1 MKFGFVKFTSGKYKG
16 RIGRYTRNS
25 DNKAVISFSYLIDIV
40 PYSFFDKVS
49 LSSISNNITK
59 VDLLDRYYNLSS
71 LLIEIDHT
79 ANKEIRKY
87 SLEHQNLILELSLVR
102 HLISKYFDI
111 KNLDENNYKNNT
123 VIITSSRDFI
133 YTSDLLLE
141 LELNG
146 NNTHILDIDDII
158 DYNIINKYLHF
169 SKSILFIITENTIND
184 NRFKDLLN
192 YINSNSITSN
202 IYYISNIITD
212 EKHNNILYIDD
223 IYDSSNEYVDKL
235 FRYLGKE

>member
-1 MKFGFVKFTSGKYKG
+1 MEFGFVKIIAGKYKG
-16 RIGRYTRNS
+16 RIARYTRNS
-25 DNKAVISFSYLIDIV
+25 DNKAVISFSYLIDVV

-49 LSSISNNITK
+49 FNSISNNITR

-111 KNLDENNYKNNT
+111 KNLEENNYKNNAA
-123 VIITSSRDFI
+123 IITSSRDFV

-146 NNTHILDIDDII
+146 SNTHILDIDDNI

-184 NRFKDLLN
+184 NKFKELLN
-192 YINSNSITSN
+192 YLNSSITTNN
-202 IYYISNIITD
+202 IYYISNIITE

-223 IYDSSNEYVDKL
+223 IYDSSNGYIDKL
-235 FRYLGKE
+235 FNYLSRE